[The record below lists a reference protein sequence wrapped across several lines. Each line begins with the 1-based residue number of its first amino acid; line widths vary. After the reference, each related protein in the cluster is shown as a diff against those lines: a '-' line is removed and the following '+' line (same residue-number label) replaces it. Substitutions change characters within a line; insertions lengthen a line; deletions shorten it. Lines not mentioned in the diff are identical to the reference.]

1 MHHCSVR
8 LQAEKRAM
16 GVIIARDDRPEG
28 GHVIRL
34 TIDNAAKLNSLNR
47 ALMVEIIDAVTA
59 LGADPR
65 LRLLVVTGAGDRA
78 FVGGADIAELAVL
91 DQTSAREFITL
102 VHHCCDAFRHLP
114 VPVIARIDGY
124 ALGGGLELAA
134 ACDLRV
140 ASERSV
146 FGMPEVRVGIPSVVE
161 AALLPQLIGYGR
173 ARRLLLTGVT
183 IDAEEALAW
192 SLVDAVASPD
202 RLDAVVERF
211 AAAILAG
218 GPQAIRLQK
227 RLILDWQEL
236 PTDAAIARGIDI
248 FTEAYTTDEP
258 RRMAGARL
266 AAMRARREGRG
277 C

>member
-1 MHHCSVR
+1 MHHRSVR

-16 GVIIARDDRPEG
+16 GVIVAREGRVEG
-28 GHVIRL
+28 GHVARF

-47 ALMVEIIDAVTA
+47 ALAEEIVAA
-59 LGADPR
+59 AEPLASDPE
-65 LRLLVVTGAGDRA
+65 LRLVILTGAGDRA
-78 FVGGADIAELAVL
+78 FVGGADINELAIL

-102 VHHCCDAFRHLP
+102 VHRCCDAFRRLP

-124 ALGGGLELAA
+124 ALGAGLELAA

-140 ASERSV
+140 ASDRSV

-183 IDAEEALAW
+183 IDAEEALSWA
-192 SLVDAVASPD
+192 LVDAVAAPE
-202 RLDAVVERF
+202 RLDEMVERF
-211 AAAILAG
+211 AGTILAG

-236 PTDAAIARGIDI
+236 PTEAAIARGIDI
-248 FTEAYTTDEP
+248 FAEVYSPAEP
-258 RRMAGARL
+258 RQMAGARL
-266 AAMRARREGRG
+266 AEMRARREGRE
-277 C
+277 